1 MMKLVTLTKRFGGL
15 HIIDQHHLNNG
26 GHNEYKIFKFQVGY
40 KSKRIMF
47 CVIEFDI
54 YGKCE
59 TNQFTEDEF
68 RAKFGSY
75 SDDIIEQLPMK
86 PN

>member
-1 MMKLVTLTKRFGGL
+1 MMKLFTIKKRFGGL
-15 HIIDQHHLNNG
+15 HIIDHHHLNNG
-26 GHNEYKIFKFQVGY
+26 GHNEYKIFRFQVGH
-40 KSKRIMF
+40 KTKRIMF

-68 RAKFGSY
+68 RNKFGEY
-75 SDDIIEQLPMK
+75 SNKIIERLPTK

>member
-1 MMKLVTLTKRFGGL
+1 MKLFTIKKRFGGL
-15 HIIDQHHLNNG
+15 HIIDQHYLNNG
-26 GHNEYKIFKFQVGY
+26 GHNEYKIFKFQVGH
-40 KSKRIMF
+40 KTKRIMF

-68 RAKFGSY
+68 RNKFGEY
-75 SDDIIEQLPMK
+75 SNKIIEQLPTK